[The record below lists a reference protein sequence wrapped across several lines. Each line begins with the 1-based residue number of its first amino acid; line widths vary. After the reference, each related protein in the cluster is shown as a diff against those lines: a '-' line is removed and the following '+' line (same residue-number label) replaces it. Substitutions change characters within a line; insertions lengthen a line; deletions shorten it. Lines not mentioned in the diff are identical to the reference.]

1 MLRQQEWLCRRSG
14 KKIRQQVK
22 GVCSPSHRARTTLS
36 KKVFRMYRLQAPGTH
51 AQAPRGGD
59 HDVRPRGQRARL
71 RLHVHAADDHR
82 VLIRHPS
89 LFSDAP
95 PHEKPIMLG
104 P

>member
-1 MLRQQEWLCRRSG
+1 
-14 KKIRQQVK
+14 
-22 GVCSPSHRARTTLS
+22 
-36 KKVFRMYRLQAPGTH
+36 
-51 AQAPRGGD
+51 
-59 HDVRPRGQRARL
+59 VRPRGQRARL